1 MENEFFKRD
10 TSVARINEAGE
21 IDYNGGTKPGGDD
34 PPAEKP
40 PDLQGLI
47 AENAAGPKRVEG
59 DAGSVEQ
66 HSLRDQIAAEKFLQS
81 KKANQGGKFPLSFH
95 RIKPGGTT

>member
-10 TSVARINEAGE
+10 TNVARIKDDGS
-21 IDYNGGTKPGGDD
+21 IDCDD
-34 PPAEKP
+34 PPEKP
-40 PDLQGLI
+40 SDLQRLI

-95 RIKPGGTT
+95 KIRPGGTT

>member
-1 MENEFFKRD
+1 MNDDFFKRD
-10 TSVARINEAGE
+10 TNVAKLSDSGE
-21 IDYNGGTKPGGDD
+21 IIYDD
-34 PPAEKP
+34 PPTEINESTLR
-40 PDLQGLI
+40 DMI

-66 HSLRDQIAAEKFLQS
+66 HSLRDQIEAERFLQS
-81 KKANQGGKFPLSFH
+81 KKAVQGNKFPLSFH

>member
-1 MENEFFKRD
+1 MNDDFFKRD
-10 TSVARINEAGE
+10 AKVARINEDGS
-21 IDYNGGTKPGGDD
+21 IDYEPSPGEE
-34 PPAEKP
+34 PSEKP
-40 PDLQGLI
+40 TDLRSVI

-66 HSLRDQIAAEKFLQS
+66 HSLRDQIEAERYLQS
-81 KKANQGGKFPLSFH
+81 KKAVQGKKFPLTFH